1 MFRGLFL
8 VPSGVKII
16 YFLYKGIKHMSYA
29 RHLPVLM
36 YHHVSD
42 KPGQITLSPRT
53 FRAQMKW
60 LAESGWKTVTAAEVE
75 AFYHGARL
83 PRKSVM
89 LTFDGGWLDNW
100 LQVFPVLQ
108 EFNLHAHLFLV
119 TSLISDGPVRIPAG
133 ELVYSHDECQKLV
146 KQGRADEVM
155 LRWSEVREMHLSG
168 LVEFH
173 SHTHTHRRWDQ
184 KPVSRNPSDLLRV
197 DILLSRK
204 RMREMLGYCSQHL
217 CWPEGWYC
225 SDYIHV
231 AEELGFTYLYTTE
244 RRMNNPVIGSQR
256 IGRINTKE
264 RKNVGW
270 LKRRLFYH
278 TTPGFSSLLARHKG
292 ARRIAD

>member
-1 MFRGLFL
+1 
-8 VPSGVKII
+8 
-16 YFLYKGIKHMSYA
+16 
-29 RHLPVLM
+29 
-36 YHHVSD
+36 
-42 KPGQITLSPRT
+42 
-53 FRAQMKW
+53 
-60 LAESGWKTVTAAEVE
+60 
-75 AFYHGARL
+75 
-83 PRKSVM
+83 
-89 LTFDGGWLDNW
+89 
-100 LQVFPVLQ
+100 
-108 EFNLHAHLFLV
+108 LV

-133 ELVYSHDECQKLV
+133 EPVYSHDECQMLV

-155 LRWSEVREMHLSG
+155 LRWSEVWEMHLSG

-256 IGRINTKE
+256 IGRINAKE

>member
-1 MFRGLFL
+1 
-8 VPSGVKII
+8 
-16 YFLYKGIKHMSYA
+16 MSYA

-133 ELVYSHDECQKLV
+133 ELVYSHDECQMLV

-155 LRWSEVREMHLSG
+155 LRWSEVR
-168 LVEFH
+168 
-173 SHTHTHRRWDQ
+173 
-184 KPVSRNPSDLLRV
+184 
-197 DILLSRK
+197 
-204 RMREMLGYCSQHL
+204 
-217 CWPEGWYC
+217 
-225 SDYIHV
+225 
-231 AEELGFTYLYTTE
+231 
-244 RRMNNPVIGSQR
+244 
-256 IGRINTKE
+256 
-264 RKNVGW
+264 
-270 LKRRLFYH
+270 
-278 TTPGFSSLLARHKG
+278 
-292 ARRIAD
+292 

>member
-1 MFRGLFL
+1 
-8 VPSGVKII
+8 
-16 YFLYKGIKHMSYA
+16 
-29 RHLPVLM
+29 
-36 YHHVSD
+36 
-42 KPGQITLSPRT
+42 
-53 FRAQMKW
+53 
-60 LAESGWKTVTAAEVE
+60 
-75 AFYHGARL
+75 
-83 PRKSVM
+83 
-89 LTFDGGWLDNW
+89 
-100 LQVFPVLQ
+100 
-108 EFNLHAHLFLV
+108 
-119 TSLISDGPVRIPAG
+119 
-133 ELVYSHDECQKLV
+133 
-146 KQGRADEVM
+146 
-155 LRWSEVREMHLSG
+155 
-168 LVEFH
+168 EFH

-256 IGRINTKE
+256 IGRINIKE

-278 TTPGFSSLLARHKG
+278 TTPGFSSLLVRHKG

>member
-1 MFRGLFL
+1 
-8 VPSGVKII
+8 
-16 YFLYKGIKHMSYA
+16 MSYA

-133 ELVYSHDECQKLV
+133 EPVYSHDECQMLV
-146 KQGRADEVM
+146 KQGRLMRSCCAGQ
-155 LRWSEVREMHLSG
+155 RSG
-168 LVEFH
+168 RCTSVA
-173 SHTHTHRRWDQ
+173 
-184 KPVSRNPSDLLRV
+184 
-197 DILLSRK
+197 LLSFTRT
-204 RMREMLGYCSQHL
+204 RTPTDAGTRNL
-217 CWPEGWYC
+217 C
-225 SDYIHV
+225 
-231 AEELGFTYLYTTE
+231 
-244 RRMNNPVIGSQR
+244 PVI
-256 IGRINTKE
+256 
-264 RKNVGW
+264 
-270 LKRRLFYH
+270 
-278 TTPGFSSLLARHKG
+278 
-292 ARRIAD
+292 RRICFVSIFFLVVSG